1 MMKTETK
8 TKETKGKLFSFRFFP
23 IDMSRMV
30 ASPCQIAFRMKR
42 YHVSGEPYRR
52 KLRGGAI
59 LAANHL
65 SFSDP
70 FLISS
75 CFWYRRVFYLAAEV
89 VMKGRLRSWLL
100 KGTGCI
106 KIDRNISD
114 LEAIKKSVALLKDGR
129 CLAVFPQGEV
139 VRGESEV
146 SVKSGA
152 VLIALQ
158 AGVPIVPMYSL
169 KRKHWYERKRIV
181 IADPIYCG
189 DYVKKK
195 IPSMKDIEAASN
207 ALQEAMSRCQAV
219 CEKLEAEK

>member
-1 MMKTETK
+1 MTMSTRGTK
-8 TKETKGKLFSFRFFP
+8 TKGRLFSFRFLP
-23 IDMSRMV
+23 IDMSRIV
-30 ASPCQIAFRMKR
+30 ASPCQLAFRMKK
-42 YHVSGEPYRR
+42 YHVSGEPYRT
-52 KLRGGAI
+52 KLKGGAI

-89 VMKGRLRSWLL
+89 VMQGKLRSFLL
-100 KGTGCI
+100 RGTGCI

-129 CLAVFPQGEV
+129 CLAVFPQGTV
-139 VRGESEV
+139 VRGEEKV

-181 IADPIYCG
+181 IADPI
-189 DYVKKK
+189 DPKDFVKKK
-195 IPSMKDIEAASN
+195 IPSMKDIEAVSE
-207 ALQEAMSRCQAV
+207 ALQQALSRCQAV

>member
-1 MMKTETK
+1 MKEK
-8 TKETKGKLFSFRFFP
+8 TKGRLFSFRFLP
-23 IDMSRMV
+23 IDLSRIV
-30 ASPCQIAFRMKR
+30 ASPCQLAFRIKK
-42 YHVSGEPYRR
+42 YHVSGQPYRGTL
-52 KLRGGAI
+52 KGGAI

-75 CFWYRRVFYLAAEV
+75 TFWYRRVFYLAAEV
-89 VMKGRLRSWLL
+89 VMQGKLRSFLL
-100 KGTGCI
+100 RGTGCI

-129 CLAVFPQGEV
+129 CLAIFPQGTV
-139 VRGESEV
+139 VRGEEEV
-146 SVKSGA
+146 NVKSGA

-169 KRKHWYERKRIV
+169 KRKHWYNRKRMV
-181 IADPIYCG
+181 IGDPIYPS

-195 IPSMKDIEAASN
+195 VPSMKDIAAVSE
-207 ALQEAMSRCQAV
+207 ALQESLRRCQEL

>member
-1 MMKTETK
+1 MKEK
-8 TKETKGKLFSFRFFP
+8 TKGRLFSFRFLP
-23 IDMSRMV
+23 IDLSRIV
-30 ASPCQIAFRMKR
+30 ASPCQLAFRIKK
-42 YHVSGEPYRR
+42 YHVSGQPYRHTL
-52 KLRGGAI
+52 KGGAI

-75 CFWYRRVFYLAAEV
+75 TFWYRRVFYLAAEV
-89 VMKGRLRSWLL
+89 VMQGKLRSFLL
-100 KGTGCI
+100 RGTGCI

-129 CLAVFPQGEV
+129 CLAIFPQGTV
-139 VRGESEV
+139 VRGEEEV

-169 KRKHWYERKRIV
+169 KRKHWYNRKRMV
-181 IADPIYCG
+181 IADPIYPS

-195 IPSMKDIEAASN
+195 VPSMKDIAAVSE
-207 ALQEAMSRCQAV
+207 ALQESLRRCQEL

>member
-1 MMKTETK
+1 MKEK
-8 TKETKGKLFSFRFFP
+8 TKGRLFSFRFLP
-23 IDMSRMV
+23 IDLSRIV
-30 ASPCQIAFRMKR
+30 ASPCQLAFRIKK
-42 YHVSGEPYRR
+42 YHVSGQPYRG
-52 KLRGGAI
+52 KLKGGAI

-75 CFWYRRVFYLAAEV
+75 TFWYRRVFYLAAEV
-89 VMKGRLRSWLL
+89 VMQGKLRSFLL
-100 KGTGCI
+100 RGTGCI

-129 CLAVFPQGEV
+129 CLAIFPQGTV
-139 VRGESEV
+139 VRGEEEV

-169 KRKHWYERKRIV
+169 KRKHWYNRKRMV
-181 IADPIYCG
+181 IADPIYPS

-195 IPSMKDIEAASN
+195 IPSMKDIAAVSQ
-207 ALQEAMSRCQAV
+207 ALQESLGRCQEL

>member
-1 MMKTETK
+1 MKEK
-8 TKETKGKLFSFRFFP
+8 TKGRLFSFRFLP
-23 IDMSRMV
+23 IDLSRIV
-30 ASPCQIAFRMKR
+30 ASPCQLAFRIKK
-42 YHVSGEPYRR
+42 YHVSGQPYRHTL
-52 KLRGGAI
+52 KGGAI

-75 CFWYRRVFYLAAEV
+75 TFWYRRVFYLAAEV
-89 VMKGRLRSWLL
+89 VMQGKLRSFLL
-100 KGTGCI
+100 RGTGCI

-129 CLAVFPQGEV
+129 CLAIFPQGTV
-139 VRGESEV
+139 VRGEEEV

-169 KRKHWYERKRIV
+169 KRKHWYNRKRMV
-181 IADPIYCG
+181 IADPIYPS

-195 IPSMKDIEAASN
+195 IPSMKDIAAVSQ
-207 ALQEAMSRCQAV
+207 ALQESLRRCQEL

>member
-1 MMKTETK
+1 MKEPSK
-8 TKETKGKLFSFRFFP
+8 KGRLFSFRFLP
-23 IDMSRMV
+23 IDMSRIV
-30 ASPCQIAFRMKR
+30 ASPCQLAFRIKK

-75 CFWYRRVFYLAAEV
+75 TFWYRRVFYLAAEV
-89 VMKGRLRSWLL
+89 VMQGKLRSFLL

-129 CLAVFPQGEV
+129 CLAVFPQGTV
-139 VRGESEV
+139 VRGEEQV

-169 KRKHWYERKRIV
+169 KRKHWYERKRMV
-181 IADPIYCG
+181 IGDPIDPR
-189 DYVKKK
+189 DYITKK

-207 ALQEAMSRCQAV
+207 ALQEALEACQAL

>member
-1 MMKTETK
+1 M
-8 TKETKGKLFSFRFFP
+8 KETSKKGRLFSFRFLP
-23 IDMSRMV
+23 IDMSRV
-30 ASPCQIAFRMKR
+30 AASPCQLAFRIKK
-42 YHVSGEPYRR
+42 YHVSGEPYRHT
-52 KLRGGAI
+52 LRGGAI

-75 CFWYRRVFYLAAEV
+75 TFWYRRVFYLAAEV
-89 VMKGRLRSWLL
+89 VMQGKLRSFLL

-129 CLAVFPQGEV
+129 CLAVFPQGTV
-139 VRGESEV
+139 VRGEEQV

-169 KRKHWYERKRIV
+169 KRKHWYQRKRMV
-181 IADPIYCG
+181 IGDPIDPRNYIT
-189 DYVKKK
+189 KK
-195 IPSMKDIEAASN
+195 IPSMKDIEAVSN
-207 ALQEAMSRCQAV
+207 ALQEALADCQAL

>member
-1 MMKTETK
+1 MKEPSK
-8 TKETKGKLFSFRFFP
+8 KGRLFSFRFLP
-23 IDMSRMV
+23 IDMSRIV
-30 ASPCQIAFRMKR
+30 ASPCQLAFRIKK

-75 CFWYRRVFYLAAEV
+75 TFWYRRVFYLAAEV
-89 VMKGRLRSWLL
+89 VMQGKLRSFLL

-129 CLAVFPQGEV
+129 CLAVFPQGTV
-139 VRGESEV
+139 VRGEEQV

-169 KRKHWYERKRIV
+169 KRKHWYERKRMV
-181 IADPIYCG
+181 IGDPIDPR
-189 DYVKKK
+189 DYISKK

-207 ALQEAMSRCQAV
+207 ALQEALEACQAL